1 MHSKKILIPLHLYS
15 LKTNLFKIIVLLLVP
30 VLVFGQAIKQK
41 EITHQNQSW
50 FSINTVTKFSDHWG
64 IVADA
69 HIRENEFLKDNN
81 FYLLR
86 GGIDYIPNAKFSFVA
101 GYAHMWLA
109 PRNPDWSTYSDENRI
124 YQQFQMNTK
133 SGNVSILQRLRNE
146 QRWQEKIVND
156 AETGENRF
164 SDRVRYLISVTIPVF
179 KKKTAPSL
187 VLSDELLVQFG
198 KEIVYNTFDQN
209 RFFVGIKQVIN
220 PQLSF
225 DFGYMNVYQQRIT
238 GYQYDMNHTL
248 RLFFYLTTNVKAKT
262 AAVPVVPAI
271 SSHD

>member
-1 MHSKKILIPLHLYS
+1 
-15 LKTNLFKIIVLLLVP
+15 LKTNLFKIIVLFFP
-30 VLVFGQAIKQK
+30 VVVLAQAPKQK
-41 EITHQNQSW
+41 EINQQFQTWISL
-50 FSINTVTKFSDHWG
+50 NTVTKFSEHWG
-64 IVADA
+64 LVADA
-69 HIRENEFLKDNN
+69 HIRENGFFEDNN
-81 FYLLR
+81 FYFLR
-86 GGIDYIPNAKFSFVA
+86 GGITYIPNPKISFVG
-101 GYAHMWLA
+101 GYAHLWLA

-133 SGNVSILQRLRNE
+133 SGNVSIVQRLRNE

-156 AETGENRF
+156 QETGKNRF

-187 VLSDELLVQFG
+187 VLSDELLIQFG

-209 RFFVGIKQVIN
+209 RFFVGIKQAIN
-220 PQLSF
+220 PKLSF

-248 RLFFYLTTNVKAKT
+248 RLFFYLNTSIKSKA
-262 AAVPVVPAI
+262 AAVPAV
-271 SSHD
+271 SGHD